1 MHKSHATTVIVWL
14 KHELRVNDQPALA
27 WAADLGAR
35 VIPVYI
41 LDSSEGIRPLGGAS
55 RWWLHQS
62 LLALRGD
69 LPDLVLKRG
78 QAAEILVALARESG
92 AKTVIFT
99 AAMNPN
105 EQARDAKIMLI
116 LQALGV
122 DVVVVPGNLLCAP
135 EVIKNGSGADFKVFT
150 PFWRAC
156 QVWLGQHPP
165 VTTTKPQFQTVSGV
179 ASDRLDDWGL
189 RPTRP
194 NWAAKWMGGGEPHWQ
209 PGEAGAWA
217 RFRAFL
223 DHGLAGYATLRDQPA
238 LPHVSKLG
246 AHLRFGELSVRAM
259 WQAVQEHMQRHPEL
273 TKDGEKFL
281 AELGWR
287 EFAHHLLHYAP
298 DLATKNWKP
307 AFDAYPWREAP
318 DDLKAWQMG
327 QTGYPLVDAGMRQ
340 LWQTGWQH
348 NRVRMVCA
356 SFLIKHLRIDW
367 RAGERWF
374 WDTLVDADP
383 ANNAASWQWVAGS
396 GADASPFFRIFN
408 PFGQGERFDAEGA
421 YVRQWCPELARLPN
435 EFIHKPWEAPA
446 LVLLAA
452 EVALGQDYP
461 HPMVRHE
468 DARVAAMEG
477 YAAVKGV
484 NGNA

>member
-1 MHKSHATTVIVWL
+1 MPERHENTALVWL
-14 KHELRVNDQPALA
+14 KHELRLNDHSALTR
-27 WAADLGAR
+27 AAELG
-35 VIPVYI
+35 VQIIPVYI
-41 LDSSEGIRPLGGAS
+41 HDLSAEIRPLGGAS
-55 RWWLHQS
+55 QWWLHQS
-62 LLALRGD
+62 LLALQGD

-78 QAAEILVALARESG
+78 KSAEGLVDLVHESG

-99 AAMNPN
+99 AALNPA
-105 EQARDAKIMLI
+105 ERAQDAKITLI
-116 LQALGV
+116 LQELGV
-122 DVVVVPGNLLCAP
+122 EVMVVPGNLLCAP
-135 EVIKNGSGADFKVFT
+135 EMIKNGSGTDFKVFT

-156 QVWLGQHPP
+156 QTWLGQHPP
-165 VTTTKPQFQTVSGV
+165 VTTTKLPFTTVSGV
-179 ASDRLDDWGL
+179 SSDRLADWGL
-189 RPTRP
+189 LPTQP
-194 NWAAKWMGGGEPHWQ
+194 NWAAGWESHWQ

-217 RFRAFL
+217 RLRAFL
-223 DHGLAGYATLRDQPA
+223 ADGLAGYASLRDQPA
-238 LPHVSKLG
+238 LPHVSKLSP
-246 AHLRFGELSVRAM
+246 HLRFGELSVRAI
-259 WQAVQEHMQRHPEL
+259 WHTVQAHMAQNLEL

-281 AELGWR
+281 AEIGWR

-298 DLATKNWKP
+298 ELATKNWKP
-307 AFDAYPWREAP
+307 AFDAYPWRSAP
-318 DDLKAWQMG
+318 DDLRAWQTG

-452 EVALGQDYP
+452 GVELGKDYP

-468 DARVAAMEG
+468 DARVAAMAG
-477 YAAVKGV
+477 YEAVKAAGSLL
-484 NGNA
+484 